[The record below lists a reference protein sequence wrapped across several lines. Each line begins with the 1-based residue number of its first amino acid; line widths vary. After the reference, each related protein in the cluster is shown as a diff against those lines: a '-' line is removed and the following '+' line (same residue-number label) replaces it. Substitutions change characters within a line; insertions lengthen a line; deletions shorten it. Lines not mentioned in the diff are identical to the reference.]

1 MKFTGYFDD
10 RVTEYEKLDENVNE
24 VQLSTAYDH
33 NCSEQQTEI
42 INDEMLDTII
52 DSDNDLANKNRYDRK
67 LRVDMPTTDKE
78 TVKLG
83 LIVPSAEEVYIAEE
97 EMVEGRKEE
106 NKILEIFSHLTPT
119 QRRRLFLMYNDQL
132 SVAEIADLEGVG
144 EWSIRDS
151 IRIAIR
157 KLQEHGDFLLETKCK
172 NWSDLLMMNKICK
185 NS

>member
-67 LRVDMPTTDKE
+67 QRVEFPTTDAE
-78 TVKLG
+78 AIKLG
-83 LIVPSAEEVYIAEE
+83 MIVPSMDDMMALKERQAEQT
-97 EMVEGRKEE
+97 K
-106 NKILEIFSHLTPT
+106 KLLKIFSTLTEIE
-119 QRRRLFLMYNDQL
+119 RRRLYLYSWKKMSY
-132 SVAEIADLEGVG
+132 SKIAKVEGV
-144 EWSIRDS
+144 SIPAVMYSCDS
-151 IRIAIR
+151 AVE
-157 KLQEHGDFLLETKCK
+157 KLRPYGRYLQCCEVE
-172 NWSDLLMMNKICK
+172 NWSKLLICT
-185 NS
+185 NL